1 MSATSLNSKIL
12 NIIPSKGFKNIHPKI
27 KIKPNLLRDSN
38 YRIKGNTVDIGQ
50 GCVFVGHSNQRL
62 ESYDFDTCA
71 PFVMFT
77 KKDGKRVL
85 GHIDS
90 LTTPQQIADKI
101 KADFAP
107 KEIENAS
114 YHYFKGADAL
124 APGENLGQL
133 AINVIEEALQILGV
147 KGKYHGQLT
156 SFDKVIVDNEGIKVE
171 TFDKIREKID
181 F

>member
-1 MSATSLNSKIL
+1 MPKINFIDAL
-12 NIIPSKGFKNIHPKI
+12 PTRLCETIKPKI
-27 KIKPNLLRDSN
+27 KIMPNLFRDHA

-62 ESYDFDTCA
+62 ESYGFDTCA
-71 PFVMFT
+71 PFIMFT
-77 KKDGKRVL
+77 NKDGKRVL

-90 LTTPQQIADKI
+90 HTTPQQIVDKI

-124 APGENLGQL
+124 APGKNLGQL

-156 SFDKVIVDNEGIKVE
+156 PYDKVIVDNEGISVE
-171 TFDKIREKID
+171 AFDKIRKKID